1 MAYNLEEQEQ
11 LENLKA
17 FWERY
22 GNFIVTLVAI
32 FALSIAAWRGWGW
45 YQERQSVQAAAVYET
60 LRAAA
65 SERNIDGV
73 RASAGKLFDEY
84 GKTIYGPMAAL
95 VAAGAY
101 VQAGDAKAAKIPLQW
116 AIDNADDENFR
127 NAARLRLASILL
139 DEGAYDEGLKV
150 LDVPTAG
157 AYLGMFEDRRG
168 DLLSAAG
175 RRDEAREAYGRALA
189 ALSPNATLRGLVQL
203 KRDALGGAPA

>member
-17 FWERY
+17 FWDRY

-32 FALSIAAWRGWGW
+32 VALSIAGWRGWGW
-45 YQERQSVQAAAVYET
+45 YQERQSVQAATVYEA
-60 LRAAA
+60 LREAA

-73 RASAGKLFDEY
+73 RASAGTLFDEY
-84 GKTIYGPMAAL
+84 GKTAYGPMAAL

-101 VQAGDAKAAKIPLQW
+101 VRAGDAKAAKIPLQW
-116 AIDNADDENFR
+116 AIDNAGDENFR
-127 NAARLRLASILL
+127 NTARLRLASILL
-139 DEGAYDEGLKV
+139 DEGAYDEGLKA
-150 LDVPTAG
+150 LDVPTPG

-175 RRDEAREAYGRALA
+175 RRDEARAAYDRALA
-189 ALSPNATLRGLVQL
+189 ALSTNATLRGLVQL

>member
-11 LENLKA
+11 LESLKA
-17 FWERY
+17 FWNRY
-22 GNFIVTLVAI
+22 GNFLVTVVAVI
-32 FALSIAAWRGWGW
+32 ALSIAGWRGWGW
-45 YQERQSVQAAAVYET
+45 YQERQSVQAASVYEA
-60 LRAAA
+60 LREAAT
-65 SERNIDGV
+65 ERNIDGV

-84 GKTIYGPMAAL
+84 GKTVYGPMAAL

-116 AIDNADDENFR
+116 AIDNADDESFR
-127 NAARLRLASILL
+127 NTARLRLASILL

-150 LDVPTAG
+150 LDVASPG
-157 AYLGMFEDRRG
+157 AYLGLFEDRRG

-175 RRDEAREAYGRALA
+175 RRDEARAAYDRALA
-189 ALSPNATLRGLVQL
+189 ALSPNAALRGLVQL